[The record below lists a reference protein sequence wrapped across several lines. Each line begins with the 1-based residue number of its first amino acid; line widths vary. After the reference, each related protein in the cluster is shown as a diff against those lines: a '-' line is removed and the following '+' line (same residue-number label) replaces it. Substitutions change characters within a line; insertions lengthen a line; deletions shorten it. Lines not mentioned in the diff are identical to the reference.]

1 MARYAAGRVAQF
13 VPILLAAT
21 LLVHA
26 LVFLLPGD
34 PVQSLAGQRPLTDEV
49 RAALHARYGLDSP
62 FLIRYLRWLGGALT
76 GDLGETFGGRS
87 VSSILASRFP
97 VTMRLAIV
105 AVAVEV
111 MIGGVAG
118 VVTALRRN
126 RYLDNVVLVATT
138 VLIAVPVFV
147 LAYLGQLVL
156 GVRLGWL
163 PISGTAAGWRSYVLP
178 GVVIGAVSLA
188 YVVRL
193 LRAGLT
199 DALAQPYILTARAK
213 GLPERRVVTRHAL
226 RNAAIPVV
234 TFIGADLGALMAG
247 AVVTEGIFNI
257 PGIGGELFRALQA
270 REAAVIVGIVTVLVA
285 VFLVVNL
292 LVDLATAW
300 LDPRTTHE

>member
-147 LAYLGQLVL
+147 LAYLGQLIL

-285 VFLVVNL
+285 MFLVVNL